1 MFTKWLRG
9 SETRELTMYF
19 IIILMSLVSLNAHA
33 DDVVDRVYSPHVLPF
48 ENDIEW
54 RMMSRQNDEGNDL
67 LQRVAFGTALSENI
81 ITEVF
86 LVGERNDR
94 DDFELSS
101 YEVEV
106 RWMLTEQG
114 EYPSDWGILLEVE
127 KQPRKDS
134 WEVSVGLA
142 NEWEL
147 GVTSLRSNAI
157 VKHLWGS
164 ARNQGANTEAEL
176 RLQWRYRL
184 SPALQPALEL
194 YSDRNYFGIGP
205 AIIGEKHISPR
216 EFWNWELAFVK
227 GLNGQSKDHT
237 LRAVIEYKF

>member
-86 LVGERNDR
+86 LVKGDMVYVGKEIKAKTKDDALRIMSLMSGGEVNSDSEII
-94 DDFELSS
+94 FIEEKEL
-101 YEVEV
+101 
-106 RWMLTEQG
+106 
-114 EYPSDWGILLEVE
+114 
-127 KQPRKDS
+127 
-134 WEVSVGLA
+134 
-142 NEWEL
+142 
-147 GVTSLRSNAI
+147 
-157 VKHLWGS
+157 H
-164 ARNQGANTEAEL
+164 
-176 RLQWRYRL
+176 
-184 SPALQPALEL
+184 
-194 YSDRNYFGIGP
+194 
-205 AIIGEKHISPR
+205 
-216 EFWNWELAFVK
+216 
-227 GLNGQSKDHT
+227 
-237 LRAVIEYKF
+237 